1 MKKLSV
7 LLLLTSMFFSCNKD
21 THDNEKCK
29 PKCIDKQI
37 NDFKISSTCDNANVK
52 EYTFQGKTVFTFD
65 PGACGADF
73 TVEVI
78 NSDCNSL
85 GHLGGKMGN
94 TKINGEEFS
103 NATFIKTTWEK

>member
-1 MKKLSV
+1 M
-7 LLLLTSMFFSCNKD
+7 
-21 THDNEKCK
+21 
-29 PKCIDKQI
+29 
-37 NDFKISSTCDNANVK
+37 
-52 EYTFQGKTVFTFD
+52 FTFD

-103 NATFIKTTWEK
+103 TATFIKTTWEK